1 MFTKQNRAFDI
12 GVKIAVNL
20 FQLETLCMAV
30 CYSTLVFFLTDQVVH
45 RIADFDVPFFS

>member
-30 CYSTLVFFLTDQVVH
+30 CYSTLFFFFDRSGSAQN
-45 RIADFDVPFFS
+45 DFDVPFFS